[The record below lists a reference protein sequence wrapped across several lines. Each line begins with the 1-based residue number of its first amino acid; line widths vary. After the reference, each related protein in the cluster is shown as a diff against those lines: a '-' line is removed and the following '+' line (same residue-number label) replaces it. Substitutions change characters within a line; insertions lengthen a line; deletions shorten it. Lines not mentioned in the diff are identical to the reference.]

1 MGWMRRMRFVSRRGV
16 VAVVVA
22 VGLVAAC
29 VGGWRLVRSLQYRA
43 AVRVA
48 ASVRASATAAV
59 ADDVG
64 VCDLV
69 PAGVI
74 ESIAGRQ
81 INNFW
86 MYRSNNKLM
95 CLVYF
100 QERKPLHYID
110 ITYKNGPIGK
120 SIKSSWSRS
129 FEEVAARDGVTA
141 LTIEGLEGRGLLIAD
156 DNGAPSAVWEYP
168 DGHYAAVRPSILG
181 TSTPQDT
188 AAATD
193 TVIAVLTRVAPRLPA
208 VAALPEVHDFSYPQ
222 DPPEADRRATTTASR
237 HRPIAIAAAALATV
251 CAAGGYRLIRTRR
264 RRTAA
269 THTAPADPSEPR
281 PPDSAPTSRTP
292 ATHSR
297 PSSGATNSHTASQ
310 NDFVKS
316 PL

>member
-1 MGWMRRMRFVSRRGV
+1 MGWMRRMRFMSRRGV
-16 VAVVVA
+16 VAVVVV

-43 AVRVA
+43 AVRTA

-59 ADDVG
+59 AADVG
-64 VCDLV
+64 VCDLG

-81 INNFW
+81 IEHFE
-86 MYRSNNKLM
+86 MYRYHSGFT
-95 CLVYF
+95 CVVYF

-168 DGHYAAVRPSILG
+168 DGHYAAVRPSKLG

-193 TVIAVLTRVAPRLPA
+193 TAIAILTRIAPQLPA
-208 VAALPEVHDFSYPQ
+208 TAALPEILESSYPLETDQ
-222 DPPEADRRATTTASR
+222 HETTTTPNPR
-237 HRPIAIAAAALATV
+237 RTPAILTAALALT
-251 CAAGGYRLIRTRR
+251 CAAAYRLALARPRVKVRTR
-264 RRTAA
+264 
-269 THTAPADPSEPR
+269 PR
-281 PPDSAPTSRTP
+281 
-292 ATHSR
+292 
-297 PSSGATNSHTASQ
+297 
-310 NDFVKS
+310 
-316 PL
+316 